1 MNKNEKITEKTK
13 TAILEGIQKIKG
25 KDITIIDLN
34 TIHYTECGYFIIC
47 HGTSSTQVNSIAR
60 SVEETVKKETGE
72 DAWHVEGMQN
82 SIWVLLD
89 FGEIVVHVFHQ
100 QARQFYNLEELW
112 ADAKFIKIDS
122 EN

>member
-13 TAILEGIQKIKG
+13 AAILEGIQKIKG

-34 TIHYTECGYFIIC
+34 TIHYTECGYFVIC
-47 HGTSSTQVNSIAR
+47 HGTSSTQVNSIAQ
-60 SVEETVKKETGE
+60 SVEKTVKEETGE
-72 DAWHVEGMQN
+72 NAWHVEGYQN
-82 SIWVLLD
+82 SIWILLD
-89 FGEIVVHVFHQ
+89 FGEIVVHVFHE

-112 ADAKFIKIDS
+112 ADAKLTKIDA

>member
-60 SVEETVKKETGE
+60 SIEETVKKETGE

>member
-1 MNKNEKITEKTK
+1 MDKNEEITEKTK
-13 TAILEGIQKIKG
+13 AAILEGIQKIKG
-25 KDITIIDLN
+25 KDITVIDLN

-47 HGTSSTQVNSIAR
+47 HGTSSTQVSSIAQ

-72 DAWHVEGMQN
+72 NAWHVEGYQN

-89 FGEIVVHVFHQ
+89 FGEIVVHVFHE

-112 ADAKFIKIDS
+112 ADAKLIKIDS

>member
-1 MNKNEKITEKTK
+1 MNKNEEITEKTK
-13 TAILEGIQKIKG
+13 AAILEGIQKIKG
-25 KDITIIDLN
+25 KDITVIDLN

-47 HGTSSTQVNSIAR
+47 HGTSSTQVGSIAR

-72 DAWHVEGMQN
+72 NTWHVEGYQN
-82 SIWVLLD
+82 STWVLLD
-89 FGEIVVHVFHQ
+89 FGEIVVHVFHE

-112 ADAKFIKIDS
+112 ADAKLIKIDS